1 MFCHHVHT
9 ESMGIQLLKLH
20 KMVILLK
27 DVNKHTVFKQN
38 LSLFIQIMHGEKT
51 ETKYVYNMSCRY
63 NIGMYA

>member
-27 DVNKHTVFKQN
+27 DVHKHTVFKQN
-38 LSLFIQIMHGEKT
+38 LGLFIQIMHGEK
-51 ETKYVYNMSCRY
+51 KRKQNMFTR
-63 NIGMYA
+63 